1 MSYLDIVNELQ
12 NAFPKPVSDR
22 MHDSYFVFSFMRALD
37 QLDAMKSVKPLLGQP
52 VELDYDRAR
61 QRRIEVA
68 PHTVEEVSQ
77 ELVGYLSG
85 MFIWGHPRSQINV
98 VPSPTIPSVI
108 GGLLPSIYNP
118 NLCSDE
124 SARGVVMAELEAT
137 AMTADLLGYD
147 PEQAGGFFTF
157 GGTGTSLYGAKIGL
171 EKCSPG
177 TMTHGVREP
186 AHLVCSTQAHYA
198 CQTVAGWLGLGHD
211 HVVQV
216 PTDPENA
223 IRPCLLE
230 THCRDLLKSGEKI
243 AAIVATMG
251 TTDAFGLDDLQAVY
265 EIREQLVDD
274 FDLDYRP
281 HIHADAVIGWAWSVF
296 NDYKFET
303 NPLEFPRRT
312 IRSLAG
318 TRRRIRHLQLADSIG
333 IDFHKTGFTP
343 YISSLFLCKDAA
355 DLRLITRDEKTTP
368 YLFQSGHYHPG
379 KYTLETTRSGSGPM
393 AALANLRLFGKDGMR
408 ALLGHLVTMAESLR
422 EHLESHPAIHVLNGE
437 NFGPVTLF
445 RVYPDDVDTFSVPDR
460 EQSDVRYRDQLLKY
474 NAYNR
479 RVFELIQAE
488 ALQGR
493 GVVLS
498 LTDCYRE
505 TEYGEPIVALKSYI
519 MSPFSTEWY
528 AGQVLES
535 VLRARE
541 LVAGE
546 FLKE

>member
-186 AHLVCSTQAHYA
+186 AH
-198 CQTVAGWLGLGHD
+198 
-211 HVVQV
+211 
-216 PTDPENA
+216 
-223 IRPCLLE
+223 
-230 THCRDLLKSGEKI
+230 
-243 AAIVATMG
+243 
-251 TTDAFGLDDLQAVY
+251 
-265 EIREQLVDD
+265 
-274 FDLDYRP
+274 
-281 HIHADAVIGWAWSVF
+281 
-296 NDYKFET
+296 
-303 NPLEFPRRT
+303 
-312 IRSLAG
+312 
-318 TRRRIRHLQLADSIG
+318 
-333 IDFHKTGFTP
+333 
-343 YISSLFLCKDAA
+343 
-355 DLRLITRDEKTTP
+355 
-368 YLFQSGHYHPG
+368 
-379 KYTLETTRSGSGPM
+379 
-393 AALANLRLFGKDGMR
+393 
-408 ALLGHLVTMAESLR
+408 
-422 EHLESHPAIHVLNGE
+422 
-437 NFGPVTLF
+437 PV
-445 RVYPDDVDTFSVPDR
+445 
-460 EQSDVRYRDQLLKY
+460 
-474 NAYNR
+474 
-479 RVFELIQAE
+479 
-488 ALQGR
+488 
-493 GVVLS
+493 
-498 LTDCYRE
+498 
-505 TEYGEPIVALKSYI
+505 
-519 MSPFSTEWY
+519 
-528 AGQVLES
+528 
-535 VLRARE
+535 
-541 LVAGE
+541 
-546 FLKE
+546 